1 MNNQPV
7 SQHYLVSPALITA
20 VKVITL
26 PQNIVVVPTVL
37 MVVNNS
43 AQPASTSG
51 ESGFSTAVNLPGNN
65 TFNRA
70 EFFSR
75 AECISRQQ
83 IEAAK
88 LATPRLPLQTGSEY
102 VTALVNAPG
111 GDRLSAKQL
120 ADAADVS
127 RNTVGHIIGIRGE
140 TIGTTSLREIKRD
153 EGETDLKYGRRLK
166 LLRPNYSNDDYVAVS
181 GAARTTLLDY
191 PEFQP
196 ETPKVA
202 SLRTKPEA
210 EQREHESV
218 KDWGLRLMT
227 EYKLA
232 PAECARYCDQKV
244 GIFRSLSLKRTA
256 GQASDPK
263 KAVKAQ
269 QAAHVF
275 TKPEIP
281 LLPAPV
287 LINIATAPNL
297 TMAMKAPNNFPAA
310 DVPQATIDL
319 SEIEYANFTPIGS
332 PAPVQSPLSPPP
344 LASSSHERAYLL
356 QEANQINSLLN
367 AADFP
372 PTRFITVRGNDA
384 TINTYRRVNMPISSS
399 ANPHNEIRLMRTN
412 PPTGSATQA
421 YYELCDGA
429 YCVPNRH
436 DAESLYRAL
445 AQYEVLQVSAM
456 PIAQLDPDTV
466 TPGENNS
473 KNEEENNREH
483 EAAQLGADAR
493 MSVVETIRR
502 YQEMAGNA
510 LMAQPAMTTHITRVD
525 DSPEG
530 IASLSSS
537 ISSLSVE
544 ERAPAAKKAKLR
556 QMIWKAEPE
565 KLPGLLIELEKVTAK
580 SPAEIL
586 NWISSEQLMEHAVL
600 AVLSGKAHH
609 TGSRVMRD
617 TAKALFNILATHSEL
632 QHQVYNTLFPNNH
645 ELGLRFVNTI
655 PLVIHSTT
663 GVVITQLLKKLC
675 ENSEV
680 RREIKEFFKEKYVAD
695 RAMSEEYSLDSN
707 FYGRLGIMSREMAP
721 ANNSLE
727 ERKRKNKEDSHE
739 GGVQQADNWKS
750 NLSIS
755 LQTLRESGLSRRT
768 SFWRTLTHKKL
779 LNKPTAEEQERQRNN
794 LARIMYEHVLPMSE
808 DRIQRLLQ
816 LDLEKY
822 SRWETNTNAFRA
834 SGRKLHDEQQTVRAQ
849 KRLESLAATA
859 LASASLAIHG
869 QRRAAARNAEKYL
882 EQDAL
887 KNRQWQE
894 DRTVR
899 DVANE
904 TLRLRSPNFLAA
916 AAGAAIN
923 ASMGELQRMV
933 RPSAANIHSLIREGY
948 PLQEN
953 EKMKSKV
960 SSPQS
965 MALNKEATIDL
976 PNTPLTHPGSVSSQ
990 IEGHINEIVDRK
1002 AFLTEE
1008 SIPSIHLSDFD
1019 SDIDNSL
1026 WTPDS
1031 EATEL
1036 YDQADLMSADTI
1048 IYSLD
1053 DSMKSRES
1061 INEFNLGLNEILD
1074 RTMGPLDRFNHA
1086 LDALLPAVEVDQ
1098 QEVDALLTRYIE
1110 EDDLNLRISLPNTPL
1125 HEPGVD
1131 ELSLENIEL
1140 QTIEK

>member
-7 SQHYLVSPALITA
+7 SQHYIVSPALITA

-37 MVVNNS
+37 MVVNNP

-127 RNTVGHIIGIRGE
+127 RYTVGHIIEIRGE
-140 TIGTTSLREIKRD
+140 TKGTTSLREIKRD

-196 ETPKVA
+196 DTPKVA

-275 TKPEIP
+275 TKPD
-281 LLPAPV
+281 LPAPV

-319 SEIEYANFTPIGS
+319 SDIEYANFTPIGS

-372 PTRFITVRGNDA
+372 PTRFITVQGNDA

-412 PPTGSATQA
+412 LPTGSATQA

-429 YCVPNRH
+429 YRVPNRH

-445 AQYEVLQVSAM
+445 AQYEVLQVSAI

-502 YQEMAGNA
+502 YKEMAGNA

-580 SPAEIL
+580 SPAEVL

-617 TAKALFNILATHSEL
+617 TAKALFNILATQSEL
-632 QHQVYNTLFPNNH
+632 LHQVYNTLFPNNR

-695 RAMSEEYSLDSN
+695 REMSEEYSLGSN

-727 ERKRKNKEDSHE
+727 ERKRKNKEDSIE

-755 LQTLRESGLSRRT
+755 LETLRESGLSRRT

-779 LNKPTAEEQERQRNN
+779 FNKPTAEEQARQRNN

-822 SRWETNTNAFRA
+822 TRWETNTNAFRA
-834 SGRKLHDEQQTVRAQ
+834 SGRKLHDEQQKVRAQ
-849 KRLESLAATA
+849 KRLESFAATA
-859 LASASLAIHG
+859 LASTSLAIHG

-904 TLRLRSPNFLAA
+904 TLRLRSPNFIAA

-923 ASMGELQRMV
+923 ASMGELQSRV
-933 RPSAANIHSLIREGY
+933 RPSAASIHSLIREGHA
-948 PLQEN
+948 LQEN
-953 EKMKSKV
+953 EKMKSKI

-965 MALNKEATIDL
+965 VVLNEEASIDL
-976 PNTPLTHPGSVSSQ
+976 PYSPLTRPCSVSSQ
-990 IEGHINEIVDRK
+990 LEGHINEVVDRSEF
-1002 AFLTEE
+1002 AREE
-1008 SIPSIHLSDFD
+1008 DIPSIHLSNFD

-1036 YDQADLMSADTI
+1036 YDQADLMSDDTI

-1061 INEFNLGLNEILD
+1061 INEFNLGFNETLD
-1074 RTMGPLDRFNHA
+1074 RTIGLLDRFNNT
-1086 LDALLPAVEVDQ
+1086 LDAELPAIEVDQ

-1110 EDDLNLRISLPNTPL
+1110 ENDLNLRISLPNTPL

-1131 ELSLENIEL
+1131 EFSLENIEL